1 MDSSLS
7 QKSWVQAGFIFI
19 GFLIIWKIVEQALAG
34 GFNVM
39 TGRDLE
45 SFGRFDWYI
54 LQPLMLIL
62 APMIIGWLMVRY
74 TESYMELVIV
84 SILST
89 IALHLLEYA
98 ILDRLFDFRV
108 SFPFL
113 SWFVGILFEAGVF
126 TLFLVFGAYFGKRQ
140 LQHQRRDH
148 LSN

>member
-98 ILDRLFDFRV
+98 ILDRLFDFPV
-108 SFPFL
+108 FL
-113 SWFVGILFEAGVF
+113 
-126 TLFLVFGAYFGKRQ
+126 K
-140 LQHQRRDH
+140 
-148 LSN
+148 LSNPRLPSSGGREYVVPLPNKLPKIILYRIKQASL